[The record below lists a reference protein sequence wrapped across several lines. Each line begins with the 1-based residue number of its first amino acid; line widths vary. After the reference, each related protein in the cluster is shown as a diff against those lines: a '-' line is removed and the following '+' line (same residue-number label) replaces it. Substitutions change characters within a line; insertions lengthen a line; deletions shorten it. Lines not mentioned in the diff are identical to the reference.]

1 MTDGFGNR
9 FEMGWRKLTI
19 RIRNGYPTMKHG
31 KAMPE
36 SEPNCSPGS
45 EKAMH
50 DDYTRCGTPLVYGGQ
65 LQLRPD
71 ILAELGEQQQDQE
84 ASRST

>member
-1 MTDGFGNR
+1 
-9 FEMGWRKLTI
+9 
-19 RIRNGYPTMKHG
+19 
-31 KAMPE
+31 MPE